1 MSKQPIRKENR
12 IKKTAKTTKAKITEK
27 AIQRENL
34 IMHYTYDDVLIKPSY
49 SEILP
54 ADVVL
59 ESRFSKRIPL
69 NIPILSAAMDTVTEA
84 ATAIVLAQ
92 EGGLG
97 VIHKNMTPE
106 EQAQQVEKVKKF
118 EAGMILSP
126 VTVLPDTLIKD
137 VIELKEKRK
146 ITGVLVVDQDKKL
159 VGILTNRD
167 LQFEP
172 NLKQKVKDLM
182 TPKEKLITARDFI
195 EIDEAKKVLHK
206 NRIEKLPII
215 DKNGRI
221 KGLITVKDI
230 LKAINFPRSN
240 RDQFGRLRVAAAVG
254 VGSIEIERA
263 KHLVQAGVDAL
274 VVDTAHGHSKGV
286 LEMVKYLKKN
296 FPEVDIVA
304 GNVAT
309 KEACLDLVKAGAD
322 GVKVGIGP
330 GSICTT
336 RVVAG
341 IGMPQFSALVECAR
355 VLREHNVPM
364 IADGGIKL
372 SGDVVKAI
380 AAGASSV
387 MIGSLFAGT
396 DEAPGEMILYQGRAY
411 KVYRGMGS
419 MGAMAQGSK
428 DRYAQSQVLDNQ
440 KLVPEGIEGQVPYR
454 GPLSGN
460 VYQLVGGLRSGMG
473 YVGAKDL
480 ADLYAKAE
488 FIVISHASYKEG
500 HPHDVIITKEA
511 PNYRMS

>member
-1 MSKQPIRKENR
+1 MKNNIGQTRS
-12 IKKTAKTTKAKITEK
+12 
-27 AIQRENL
+27 NL
-34 IMHYTYDDVLIKPSY
+34 VMHYTYDDVLIKPSY
-49 SEILP
+49 SEVLP
-54 ADVVL
+54 SEVSL
-59 ESRFSKRIPL
+59 ESKFSKRIPL
-69 NIPILSAAMDTVTEA
+69 QVPIVSAAMDTVTEA

-92 EGGLG
+92 EGGIG
-97 VIHKNMTPE
+97 VIHKNMSAD
-106 EQAQQVEKVKKF
+106 EQAHQVEKVKKF

-126 VTVLPDTLIKD
+126 VTVLPGTKIQD
-137 VIELKEKRK
+137 VLELKEQRK

-167 LQFEP
+167 LQFEA
-172 NLKQKVKDLM
+172 NLNQTVADVM
-182 TPKEKLITARDFI
+182 TPKDKLITARDFI
-195 EIDEAKKVLHK
+195 EIEEAKKILHK
-206 NRIEKLPII
+206 NRIEKLPIV
-215 DKNGRI
+215 DKENRV

-230 LKAINFPRSN
+230 LKAINFPHSN
-240 RDQFGRLRVAAAVG
+240 RDHLGRLRVAAAVG
-254 VGSIEIERA
+254 VGESEKLRA
-263 KHLVQAGVDAL
+263 KKLVEAQVDAL

-286 LEMVKYLKKN
+286 IEMVRFLKN
-296 FPEVDIVA
+296 LYPDVDVVA

-309 KEACLDLVKAGAD
+309 KEACLDLIKAGVD

-341 IGMPQFSALVECAR
+341 IGMPQFSALIECAE
-355 VLREHNVPM
+355 VLRQHDVPM

-380 AAGASSV
+380 AAGAHSV

-419 MGAMAQGSK
+419 MSAMAQGSK
-428 DRYAQSQVLDNQ
+428 DRYAQSAVNDPQ

-454 GPLSGN
+454 GPLSSN

-480 ADLYAKAE
+480 NTLYEKAE

>member
-1 MSKQPIRKENR
+1 MQKQKIRKFEPTKPLKKSNKSDHAKNR
-12 IKKTAKTTKAKITEK
+12 D
-27 AIQRENL
+27 NL
-34 IMHYTYDDVLIKPSY
+34 VMHYTYDDVLIKPNY

-54 ADVVL
+54 AEVNLV
-59 ESRFSKRIPL
+59 SKFSKRISL
-69 NIPILSAAMDTVTEA
+69 NIPIVSAAMDTVTEA
-84 ATAIVLAQ
+84 HTAIVLAQ

-97 VIHKNMTPE
+97 VIHKNMSAD
-106 EQAQQVEKVKKF
+106 EQAEQVEKVKKF

-137 VIELKEKRK
+137 VLELKEKKK
-146 ITGVLVVDQDKKL
+146 ITGVLVVDQENKL

-182 TPKEKLITARDFI
+182 TPKEKLITARDS
-195 EIDEAKKVLHK
+195 IDLSEAKKILHK

-215 DKNGRI
+215 DKHDRI

-240 RDQFGRLRVAAAVG
+240 RDHLGRLRVAAAIG
-254 VGSIEIERA
+254 VGPTEKDRA
-263 KHLVQAGVDAL
+263 TKLVGAGVDAL

-286 LEMVKYLKKN
+286 IEMIKHLKKS
-296 FPEVDIVA
+296 FPLVDVVA

-341 IGMPQFSALVECAR
+341 IGMPQFSALIDCAK
-355 VLREHNVPM
+355 VLRKYNVPM

-372 SGDVVKAI
+372 SGDVVKAM

-419 MGAMAQGSK
+419 MSAMAQGSK
-428 DRYAQSQVLDNQ
+428 DRYSQAQVLDNQ
-440 KLVPEGIEGQVPYR
+440 KLVAEGIEGQVPYR
-454 GPLSGN
+454 GPLSAN

-473 YVGAKDL
+473 YVGAQDIDDL
-480 ADLYAKAE
+480 FLKAE

-500 HPHDVIITKEA
+500 HPHDIIITKEA

>member
-1 MSKQPIRKENR
+1 
-12 IKKTAKTTKAKITEK
+12 
-27 AIQRENL
+27 
-34 IMHYTYDDVLIKPSY
+34 MHYTYDDVLIKPSY
-49 SEILP
+49 SEVLP
-54 ADVVL
+54 SEVSL
-59 ESRFSKRIPL
+59 ESKFSKRIPL
-69 NIPILSAAMDTVTEA
+69 HVPIVSAAMDTVTEA

-92 EGGLG
+92 EGGIG
-97 VIHKNMTPE
+97 VIHKNMTAD
-106 EQAQQVEKVKKF
+106 EQAHQVEKVKKF

-126 VTVLPDTLIKD
+126 VTVLPETKIQD
-137 VIELKEKRK
+137 VLELKEKRK
-146 ITGVLVVDQDKKL
+146 ITGVLVVDADKKL

-167 LQFEP
+167 LQFEA
-172 NLKQKVKDLM
+172 NLNQTVADVM
-182 TPKEKLITARDFI
+182 TPKDKLITARDFI
-195 EIDEAKKVLHK
+195 EIDEAKKILHK
-206 NRIEKLPII
+206 NRIEKLPIV
-215 DKNGRI
+215 DKENRV

-230 LKAINFPRSN
+230 LKAIHFPHSN
-240 RDQFGRLRVAAAVG
+240 RDHLGRLRVAAAVG
-254 VGSIEIERA
+254 VGEGEKQRA
-263 KHLVQAGVDAL
+263 KKLIESQVDAL

-286 LEMVKYLKKN
+286 IEMVQFLKKTY
-296 FPEVDIVA
+296 PEVDIVA

-309 KEACLDLVKAGAD
+309 KEACLDLIKAGVD

-341 IGMPQFSALVECAR
+341 IGMPQFSALIECAE
-355 VLREHNVPM
+355 VLRLHDVPM

-380 AAGASSV
+380 AAGAHSV

-419 MGAMAQGSK
+419 MSAMAQGSK
-428 DRYAQSQVLDNQ
+428 DRYAQSLVNDNQ

-454 GPLSGN
+454 GPLSSN

-480 ADLYAKAE
+480 SSLYEKAE